1 MDEPPSSTLMR
12 AWRVHELGEPG
23 DVMVL
28 DDIDAPVAGPGE
40 VLLDVAAAS
49 LNFPDVLMCR
59 GKYQNTPTLPFV
71 VGGEVA
77 GTVAALGDGVTGLE
91 VGQRVLGL
99 TGTGGLCE
107 QALAP
112 AAVTFPIP
120 DTLEDAPAAALH
132 IVYQTGH
139 IGLHRRAGLQ
149 AGETL
154 LVHAGA
160 GGVGSAAIQLGVA
173 AGARVI
179 ATAGGAEKVAVCRD
193 LGADL
198 AIDYR
203 EDDFVAAVKEAT
215 EGRGADVIY
224 DPVGGDVF
232 DRSLKCIA
240 WEGRLLVIG
249 FASGRIP
256 ELPANR
262 ALLKNCSVVGV
273 NWGMYNLMNPE
284 LIRRTHDDL
293 MALHAAGKIAPL
305 VSEVLA
311 MTEAGSATQ
320 RLADRGTVGK
330 IVVDTTG
337 ATSGTM
343 TGSGIGSDG

>member
-1 MDEPPSSTLMR
+1 MR

-28 DDIDAPVAGPGE
+28 DDIEAPVAGPGQ

-59 GKYQNTPTLPFV
+59 GKYQEKPKLPFV

-77 GTVAALGDGVTGLE
+77 GTVAGLGEGVTGLE
-91 VGQRVLGL
+91 IGRRVLAR
-99 TGTGGLCE
+99 TRTGGRCD
-107 QALAP
+107 QAVAD

-120 DTLEDAPAAALH
+120 DSLEFAPAAALH

-160 GGVGSAAIQLGVA
+160 GGVGSAAIQLGLA

-179 ATAGGAEKVAVCRD
+179 ATAGGAQKVEVCRG
-193 LGADL
+193 LGAQVV
-198 AIDYR
+198 IDYLA
-203 EDDFVAAVKEAT
+203 DDFVAAVKDAT
-215 EGRGADVIY
+215 ENRGADVIY

-256 ELPANR
+256 ELPTNR

-305 VSEVLA
+305 VSEVLG
-311 MTEAGSATQ
+311 MSEARSAAQ

-330 IVVDTTG
+330 IVIDTTG
-337 ATSGTM
+337 TSTGAT
-343 TGSGIGSDG
+343 TGPVD

>member
-1 MDEPPSSTLMR
+1 MR
-12 AWRVHELGEPG
+12 AWRVHELGEPA

-28 DDIDAPVAGPGE
+28 DEIDAPEAGPGQ
-40 VLLDVAAAS
+40 VLLDVATAS

-59 GKYQNTPTLPFV
+59 GKYQEKPPLPFI

-77 GTVAALGDGVTGLE
+77 GTVAGLGPGVSGVE
-91 VGQRVLGL
+91 VGQRVLAL
-99 TGTGGLCE
+99 TRTGGLC
-107 QALAP
+107 QRTVAD

-120 DTLEDAPAAALH
+120 DTLELAPAAALH
-132 IVYQTGH
+132 IVYQTSH
-139 IGLHRRAGLQ
+139 IALHRRAGIRS
-149 AGETL
+149 GETL

-179 ATAGGAEKVAVCRD
+179 ATAGGARKVDVCRE
-193 LGADL
+193 LGAEL

-203 EDDFVAAVKEAT
+203 EDDFAAAVKEAT
-215 EGRGADVIY
+215 GNRGADVIY

-240 WEGRLLVIG
+240 WEGRILVVG
-249 FASGRIP
+249 FASGRIA
-256 ELPANR
+256 ELPTNR
-262 ALLKNCSVVGV
+262 ALLKNCSVIGV
-273 NWGMYNLMNPE
+273 NWGMYNLMEPA

-293 MALHAAGKIAPL
+293 MVLHAAGSIAPL
-305 VSEVLA
+305 VSEVLP
-311 MTEAGSATQ
+311 MTDAAVATQ

-330 IVVDTTG
+330 IVIDTRAG
-337 ATSGTM
+337 
-343 TGSGIGSDG
+343 

>member
-1 MDEPPSSTLMR
+1 MR

-28 DDIDAPVAGPGE
+28 DDIEAPVAGPGE
-40 VLLDVAAAS
+40 VLLDVGAAS

-59 GKYQNTPTLPFV
+59 GKYQEKPKLPFI

-77 GTVAALGDGVTGLE
+77 GTVAGLGEGATGFE
-91 VGQRVLGL
+91 IGQRVLAL
-99 TGTGGLCE
+99 TRTGGLCDR
-107 QALAP
+107 AVAN

-120 DTLEDAPAAALH
+120 DSLELAPAAALH

-139 IGLHRRAGLQ
+139 IGLHRRAGLR

-179 ATAGGAEKVAVCRD
+179 ATAGGAQKVGVCRE
-193 LGADL
+193 LGAEV
-198 AIDYR
+198 AIDYL
-203 EDDFVAAVKEAT
+203 EDDFVAAVKQAT
-215 EGRGADVIY
+215 ENRGADVIY

-249 FASGRIP
+249 FASGRIA
-256 ELPANR
+256 ELPTNR

-293 MALHAAGKIAPL
+293 MALHEAGKIAPL

-311 MTEAGSATQ
+311 MTQARSAAQ

-330 IVVDTTG
+330 IVIDTTG
-337 ATSGTM
+337 TSTGAT
-343 TGSGIGSDG
+343 TGPVD

>member
-1 MDEPPSSTLMR
+1 MN
-12 AWRVHELGEPG
+12 AWRVHELGEPA

-28 DDIDAPVAGPGE
+28 DDIDAPAVGPGE

-59 GKYQNTPTLPFV
+59 GQYQEKPTLPFV

-77 GTVAALGDGVTGLE
+77 GTVAALGEGVTGFEL
-91 VGQRVLGL
+91 GQRVLGL
-99 TGTGGLCE
+99 TRTGGLCE
-107 QALAP
+107 QAVAN
-112 AAVTFPIP
+112 AAVTFAIP
-120 DTLEDAPAAALH
+120 DSLDLAPAAALH
-132 IVYQTGH
+132 IVYQTSH
-139 IGLHRRAGLQ
+139 IGLHRRAELRS
-149 AGETL
+149 GETL

-179 ATAGGAEKVAVCRD
+179 ATAGGAKKVQICRE
-193 LGADL
+193 LGADV

-203 EDDFVAAVKEAT
+203 EDDFVAAVRKAT
-215 EGRGADVIY
+215 ENRGADVIY

-256 ELPANR
+256 QLPVNR

-273 NWGMYNLMNPE
+273 NWGMYNVMNPA

-305 VSEVLA
+305 VSELLPMA
-311 MTEAGSATQ
+311 EARSGTQ

-330 IVVDTTG
+330 LVVDTTG
-337 ATSGTM
+337 TTTGTR
-343 TGSGIGSDG
+343 TGPVD